1 MGKGERGRGEGGRR
15 VEGPRNGRERR
26 VGDSTTAGRG
36 PPAAVA
42 AVKKTTVNSDKQERK
57 GTERGTTSRVSPPPS
72 GTLTPERARAADSR
86 YAILLEK
93 ERVEEGELPPL
104 ELKHGRLPAELVQN
118 IQDELGDHYTVEPK
132 AAPAMWMSPTDTMSV
147 TWKNSSRETMEIHE
161 GDYIG
166 LFELHDAEEEWE
178 RERGDAAGAEEPAAS
193 PTGETTSA
201 TPSRGRPVTAMK
213 IGVGGGEPQQR
224 GDGAAPAGAGEQ
236 RCPTERASA
245 LGDSIGSQVAA
256 RYEDE
261 SDDERWGTGRI
272 FFQVR

>member
-1 MGKGERGRGEGGRR
+1 MGKGERGRGRRRETGGRPD
-15 VEGPRNGRERR
+15 ERERASSR
-26 VGDSTTAGRG
+26 GLDDGGPGTASSCCCF
-36 PPAAVA
+36 PT
-42 AVKKTTVNSDKQERK
+42 KTVNSDTPERN
-57 GTERGTTSRVSPPPS
+57 GTVRGTTRRVSPPPS
-72 GTLTPERARAADSR
+72 GTPTPEGARAADSR

-93 ERVEEGELPPL
+93 KGVEEGELPPL
-104 ELKHGRLPAELVQN
+104 ELKHGRLPAKLVQD
-118 IQDELGDHYTVEPK
+118 IQDGLGDRCTVEPK
-132 AAPAMWMSPTDTMSV
+132 AVPAMWMGPTDTMSV

-201 TPSRGRPVTAMK
+201 TPSSGRPVTTMK
-213 IGVGGGEPQQR
+213 IGVGGGEAQQR
-224 GDGAAPAGAGEQ
+224 ADGAAPAGAGEQ